1 MADATRADA
10 TRADATPA
18 DATLDRPA
26 GRPTLTRDS
35 TAGTRRTVGFVLL
48 HVVMIIGALLMFF
61 PFLWTIITSISPGA
75 GLTLAPALFPDNPSL
90 AAYLQLF
97 TERPFG
103 QVMLNSL
110 LLAVITTLVQLFTS
124 ATAGYAF
131 SRLPFRGQGVV
142 FAIYLATMMIPL
154 QVLIV
159 PLFSEL
165 KAFGLLNTYLG
176 ALLPTFATAFGIFLL
191 RQAINQVPREL
202 DEAATID
209 GAGHFRIF
217 WTIILPNIR
226 PALAT
231 LVVFAF
237 MGSWNS
243 FLWPLV
249 VLRSPELQTLP
260 VALAGLVGQYT
271 TQWDVVMAGSVV
283 SVLPMLA
290 LYIFAQKYII
300 QGVASSGIK

>member
-1 MADATRADA
+1 MADATLAGAKR
-10 TRADATPA
+10 P
-18 DATLDRPA
+18 RPA
-26 GRPTLTRDS
+26 VTRDS
-35 TAGTRRTVGFVLL
+35 RAGTRRRIGFVLL
-48 HVVMIIGALLMFF
+48 HVVMIIGALIMFF
-61 PFLWTIITSISPGA
+61 PFLWTIVTSISPGA
-75 GLTLAPALFPDNPSL
+75 GLTLAPALFPDHPSL
-90 AAYLQLF
+90 AAYQQLF
-97 TERPFG
+97 SERPFG
-103 QVMLNSL
+103 QVILNSL
-110 LLAVITTLVQLFTS
+110 LLAVTTTAVQLFTS

-142 FAIYLATMMIPL
+142 FAVYLATMMIPL

-165 KAFGLLNTYLG
+165 KAFGLLNSYLG

-231 LVVFAF
+231 LMVFAF

-271 TQWDVVMAGSVV
+271 TQWDIVMAGSVV